1 MATANIDEL
10 EDVKPN
16 DLDLLIKNLESVV
29 LEPRHLD
36 VYRKSKNLSKPAEQ
50 RNRWVYER
58 IIGNI
63 LSMIVYHVV
72 DLVHSVQN

>member
-16 DLDLLIKNLESVV
+16 DLELLLKNLESVV

-36 VYRKSKNLSKPAEQ
+36 VYREGKK
-50 RNRWVYER
+50 R
-58 IIGNI
+58 
-63 LSMIVYHVV
+63 
-72 DLVHSVQN
+72 